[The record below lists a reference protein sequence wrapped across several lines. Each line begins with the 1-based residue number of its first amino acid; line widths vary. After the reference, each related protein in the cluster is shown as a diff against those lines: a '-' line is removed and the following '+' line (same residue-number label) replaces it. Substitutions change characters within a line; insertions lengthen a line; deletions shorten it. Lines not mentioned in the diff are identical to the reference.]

1 MIKAPTLPIGY
12 QHTMCVLGVSLA
24 RASMEVLGPGLAY
37 KNKANAQMVQRI
49 LRWIEE
55 CSLHCKKHR
64 LSQGAKRDMDAI
76 FLHIGGAAD
85 AAQGDE
91 EKRMD
96 VWAAVLSA
104 ANIFIFDARRFAKEI
119 TKGEACWR
127 YLDQTTYSLVR
138 RLAKVCPEA
147 ESVGYQMY
155 LELQMDFSQFR
166 KKDAA
171 GNVIYEFEMNKKG
184 A

>member
-1 MIKAPTLPIGY
+1 MIKAPIIPIGY
-12 QHTMCVLGVSLA
+12 QHTMCVIGVSLA

-49 LRWIEE
+49 QRWIEA
-55 CSLHCKKHR
+55 CSLHCKKYK
-64 LSQGAKRDMDAI
+64 LSQGAKRDMDAV
-76 FLHIGGAAD
+76 FLRIGSAAD
-85 AAQGDE
+85 AANDE

-104 ANIFIFDARRFAKEI
+104 ANIFIFDARTFAKDI
-119 TKGEACWR
+119 TKGESCWR
-127 YLDQTTYSLVR
+127 WLDQTTYSLVR
-138 RLAKVCPEA
+138 RLAKVCPDA

-155 LELQMDFSQFR
+155 LELQVDFSQFR

-171 GNVIYEFEMNKKG
+171 GNVIYEREG
-184 A
+184 GV